1 MKYDVITIGAGMSG
15 LIASAKALSRG
26 KKTLLIAKGQ
36 GTLPLT
42 SGCIDFWGYKLDC
55 LNKIAVNPFAEIGHL
70 IKQRP
75 EHPYAKLYDIL
86 PESVGFLKKILSY
99 SGYKLVGSLNENREV
114 LTALG
119 TVRPSS
125 LIPASMAITGRD
137 LVKKVV
143 VIGFKGYG
151 DFYPR
156 MFLDNLENRV
166 FPNAQKKE
174 VKIIDLGIK
183 GNIKSGFLASY
194 LSHEEVLAK
203 IIRECKLAISGGNI
217 GTRISSENILFV
229 FPAVLGEQ
237 PDNKIWYKLKNEL
250 SAQVI
255 EVPGLPPSIPGQRLE
270 NAIMFYL
277 RKMGLEYRRSIEVIG
292 FEAKGDRIIS
302 LKALDS
308 SFAEHIIEGEQFILA
323 TGSFWG
329 GGLIFNK
336 KVIKEKIF
344 DLPVFSPQKLN
355 NGTLFTSSGQPF
367 HSAGVEIGEDFRALS
382 GWENLYPVGSIL
394 AHTNYIAEKSGL
406 GLALAT
412 GYKVGSLV

>member
-1 MKYDVITIGAGMSG
+1 M
-15 LIASAKALSRG
+15 
-26 KKTLLIAKGQ
+26 
-36 GTLPLT
+36 
-42 SGCIDFWGYKLDC
+42 
-55 LNKIAVNPFAEIGHL
+55 
-70 IKQRP
+70 
-75 EHPYAKLYDIL
+75 
-86 PESVGFLKKILSY
+86 
-99 SGYKLVGSLNENREV
+99 
-114 LTALG
+114 
-119 TVRPSS
+119 
-125 LIPASMAITGRD
+125 
-137 LVKKVV
+137 
-143 VIGFKGYG
+143 
-151 DFYPR
+151 
-156 MFLDNLENRV
+156 
-166 FPNAQKKE
+166 
-174 VKIIDLGIK
+174 
-183 GNIKSGFLASY
+183 
-194 LSHEEVLAK
+194 
-203 IIRECKLAISGGNI
+203 
-217 GTRISSENILFV
+217 FV

-308 SFAEHIIEGEQFILA
+308 SFEEHIIEGEQFILA

-336 KVIKEKIF
+336 KIVKEKIF
-344 DLPVFSPQKLN
+344 GLPVFCPPKLI
-355 NGTLFTSSGQPF
+355 NGTLLNLNGQPF
-367 HSAGVEIGEDFRALS
+367 HSAGIEVRKDFRPLS
-382 GWENLYPVGSIL
+382 GWRNLYLVGSIL